1 MIVLWSCR
9 RARRWRPPAIIERRC
24 QSTAVD
30 SSAGANSKGATPH
43 GHEGRPER
51 RFGKK
56 RFGKT
61 VWSAL
66 QTHLQGVTRAMLAI
80 MPEKR
85 RHRTA
90 LLS

>member
-1 MIVLWSCR
+1 LIQV
-9 RARRWRPPAIIERRC
+9 RARIQKARHR
-24 QSTAVD
+24 TATRADQKDV
-30 SSAGANSKGATPH
+30 
-43 GHEGRPER
+43 
-51 RFGKK
+51 GKK